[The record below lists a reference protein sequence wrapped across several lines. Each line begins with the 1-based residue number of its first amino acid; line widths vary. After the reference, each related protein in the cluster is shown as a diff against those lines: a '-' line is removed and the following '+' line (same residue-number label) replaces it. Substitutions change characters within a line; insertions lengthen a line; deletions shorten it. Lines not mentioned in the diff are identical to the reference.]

1 MVSAGEASGDAHA
14 AHALR
19 ALAARRAPAAVTSF
33 GMGAGA
39 LEAAGTELVVDC
51 RDLSVIG
58 FVDVARNYRRF
69 VRRLERLRAAL
80 VERRP
85 DVLLICDYPDF
96 NLKLAET
103 AREHGVPV
111 LMYVAPQVW
120 AWRAGRIPRIASL
133 VDHLAVLFPFEVP
146 IWREAGVGVTC
157 VGHPA
162 VRRIDP
168 GTTREAARAALGLD
182 PGGRLVALLPG
193 SRPGELRRHLG
204 PMLDAFA
211 ELARTRPGLA
221 AVLPVAPT
229 LARAAL
235 EAGIGE
241 GLAPALRGRLRAI
254 DGDSTLATTAA
265 DVAVVASGT
274 ATLETA
280 LVGTPMVVVYRTHA
294 LNAALFRRLSTL
306 ERVALPNIVAGREIV
321 PELLQ
326 GRATGAE
333 IARVAAPLLDDPAA
347 AARMRADL
355 AGVRAALDDPGD
367 AGMLVAGQLERLA
380 DLERAG
386 ARAPAPA

>member
-39 LEAAGTELVVDC
+39 LEAAGTELLVDC

-103 AREHGVPV
+103 ARARGVPV

-146 IWREAGVGVTC
+146 IWREAGAGVTC

-168 GTTREAARAALGLD
+168 GTTREAARAALGLEPD
-182 PGGRLVALLPG
+182 GPLVALLPG
-193 SRPGELRRHLG
+193 SRPGEIRRHLA

-211 ELARTRPGLA
+211 ELARARPDLA

-229 LARAAL
+229 LDRATL
-235 EAGIGE
+235 EAAVAARLPPGPRE
-241 GLAPALRGRLRAI
+241 RLRAI
-254 DGDSTLATTAA
+254 DGDSTLATAAA

-280 LVGTPMVVVYRTHA
+280 LVGTPAVVIYRTHA
-294 LNAALFRRLSTL
+294 LNAAIFRRLSTL
-306 ERVALPNIVAGREIV
+306 EHVALPNIVAGREIV

-326 GRATGAE
+326 GRATGPG
-333 IARVAAPLLDDPAA
+333 IARAVAPLVDDPGA
-347 AARMRADL
+347 AARARAEL
-355 AGVRAALDDPGD
+355 SGVRAALGDPGD
-367 AGMLVAGQLERLA
+367 AGELVAGLLERLA
-380 DLERAG
+380 DAG
-386 ARAPAPA
+386 ARA